1 MFGKCNIAGVPIK
14 SFISTLLKSENI
26 TFYFYSFNFNIFVV
40 VIVVVIIIK
49 RSYCKTFSDDQHIP
63 GSFTVNHDKTKNI
76 KDLNPQIKN
85 TKQSKAKQR
94 KKERKNLTK
103 ID

>member
-26 TFYFYSFNFNIFVV
+26 TYYFYSFDFNIFVVVV

-63 GSFTVNHDKTKNI
+63 GSFTVNHDKTKNT

-85 TKQSKAKQR
+85 TKQSKAK
-94 KKERKNLTK
+94 KERKNLTK